1 VEEKLMA
8 LHTIRIFSYFE
19 RIWHWSQMLLIF
31 ILVFTGLAVHG
42 THDLIDFDLAVTIHS
57 IVAVLL
63 LVLWAFVTF
72 WLFTT
77 GEIRHFIPA
86 MTSKCGKTLLSVARY
101 YAFGI
106 FKGEHHPYQ
115 KTMLRKHNPLQGI
128 SYLLL
133 KIVIFPTIWI
143 SGIAYLLLSVG
154 VVDFSGIISTEA
166 IAIIHYMAAVVII
179 MFIIIHVYLLT
190 TGHSFKEHVMPMI
203 NGRDKVDLTKEQYDY
218 LVTHDPDKIELD

>member
-1 VEEKLMA
+1 MA
-8 LHTIRIFSYFE
+8 LYTVRIFSIFE
-19 RIWHWSQMLLIF
+19 RIWHWAQALSIF
-31 ILVFTGLAVHG
+31 ILVFTGLAIHG
-42 THDLIDFDLAVTIHS
+42 THDLIDFRLAVTIHS

-63 LVLWAFVTF
+63 LVLWAFATF
-72 WLFTT
+72 WLLTT

-86 MTSKCGKTLLSVARY
+86 MTNKCGKTLLSVARY
-101 YAFGI
+101 YAYGI

-133 KIVIFPTIWI
+133 KMIIFPAVWI

-154 VVDFSGIISTEA
+154 LVDFSAIISHES
-166 IAIIHYMAAVVII
+166 IAIIHYIAAVIII
-179 MFIIIHVYLLT
+179 MFVIIHIYLLT

-203 NGRDKVDLTKEQYDY
+203 NGSDKVELTKEQYDY
-218 LVTHDPDKIELD
+218 VLSNEPNKIKFD

>member
-1 VEEKLMA
+1 MA
-8 LHTIRIFSYFE
+8 LHTIRIFSKFE
-19 RIWHWSQMLLIF
+19 RLWHWSQAIF
-31 ILVFTGLAVHG
+31 ISILVFTGLAIHG
-42 THDLIDFDLAVTIHS
+42 THDLIDFGLAVTIHS
-57 IVAVLL
+57 SVAILL

-86 MTSKCGKTLLSVARY
+86 MNRKCGKTLLSVARY

-133 KIVIFPTIWI
+133 KIVVFPAVWV
-143 SGIAYLLLSVG
+143 SGIAYLLFSIGL
-154 VVDFSGIISTEA
+154 VDFSDYISHEW
-166 IAIIHYMAAVVII
+166 IAIIHYLAAIVIV
-179 MFIIIHVYLLT
+179 MFVILHIYLLT

-203 NGRDKVDLTKEQYDY
+203 NGKDKVDLSKEQYDY
-218 LVTHDPDKIELD
+218 LLVNEPEKINLD